1 MESITIFCTN
11 HQCLRCDKCA
21 RYARN
26 NKRVGGKTVHRFDC
40 ERNGYKYYTP
50 IKNINKELNAL

>member
-1 MESITIFCTN
+1 MESITIYCTN
-11 HQCLRCDKCA
+11 HQCLRCNKCA
-21 RYARN
+21 RYTRN

-50 IKNINKELNAL
+50 IK